1 MAESRHQEDQVQEKE
16 DRPQEQNP
24 SQNAP
29 TAITELHQA
38 HMVTENILR
47 RILKIKEQQL
57 DLAAKE
63 KEFLVQCNKLA
74 AKEKEFLVQCNKEL
88 SKEVDD
94 LRVEKSQLLE
104 KMKRL
109 EYGVEK

>member
-1 MAESRHQEDQVQEKE
+1 MAESRHQEDQVQRKE
-16 DRPQEQNP
+16 ERPQEQTH
-24 SQNAP
+24 SRIAP
-29 TAITELHQA
+29 TAIAELHQGR
-38 HMVTENILR
+38 MVTENILR

-57 DLAAKE
+57 D
-63 KEFLVQCNKLA
+63 LA

-104 KMKRL
+104 KMISLKYGL
-109 EYGVEK
+109 EK

>member
-1 MAESRHQEDQVQEKE
+1 MAESRHQEDQVQRKE
-16 DRPQEQNP
+16 ERPQEQNH
-24 SQNAP
+24 SRIAP
-29 TAITELHQA
+29 TAIAELHQGRT
-38 HMVTENILR
+38 VTENILR

-57 DLAAKE
+57 D
-63 KEFLVQCNKLA
+63 LA

-104 KMKRL
+104 KMISLKY
-109 EYGVEK
+109 EYGLEK

>member
-1 MAESRHQEDQVQEKE
+1 MAESRHQEDQVQRKE
-16 DRPQEQNP
+16 ERLQEQNH
-24 SQNAP
+24 SRIAP
-29 TAITELHQA
+29 TAIAELHQGR
-38 HMVTENILR
+38 MVTENILR

-57 DLAAKE
+57 D
-63 KEFLVQCNKLA
+63 LA

-104 KMKRL
+104 KMISLKY
-109 EYGVEK
+109 EYGLEK

>member
-1 MAESRHQEDQVQEKE
+1 MAESRHQEDQVQVEEERPKE
-16 DRPQEQNP
+16 QSH

-29 TAITELHQA
+29 TAIAELHQGR
-38 HMVTENILR
+38 MVTENILR

-63 KEFLVQCNKLA
+63 KEFLVQCNK
-74 AKEKEFLVQCNKEL
+74 EL

-94 LRVEKSQLLE
+94 QRVEKSQLLE
-104 KMKRL
+104 KMISLK
-109 EYGVEK
+109 YGIEK

>member
-63 KEFLVQCNKLA
+63 KEFLVQCNK
-74 AKEKEFLVQCNKEL
+74 EL

-104 KMKRL
+104 KMISLKY
-109 EYGVEK
+109 EYGLEK

>member
-63 KEFLVQCNKLA
+63 KEFLVQCNK
-74 AKEKEFLVQCNKEL
+74 EL

-104 KMKRL
+104 KMISLK
-109 EYGVEK
+109 YGIEK

>member
-63 KEFLVQCNKLA
+63 KEFLVQCNK
-74 AKEKEFLVQCNKEL
+74 EL

-104 KMKRL
+104 KMKSL

>member
-63 KEFLVQCNKLA
+63 KEFLVQCNK
-74 AKEKEFLVQCNKEL
+74 EL

-104 KMKRL
+104 KMISLKYEL
-109 EYGVEK
+109 EK